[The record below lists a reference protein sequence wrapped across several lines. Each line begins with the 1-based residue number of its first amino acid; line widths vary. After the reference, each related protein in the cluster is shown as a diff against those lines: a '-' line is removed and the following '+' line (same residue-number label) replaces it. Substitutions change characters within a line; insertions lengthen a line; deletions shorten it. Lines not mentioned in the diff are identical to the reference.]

1 MLYKMSEY
9 DENEFNCQFV
19 EEYLENEQH
28 NINLYTEN
36 KSEEQKN
43 FSTGENNH
51 ISNSLKQEKN
61 DEYLNANNSNKIY
74 LNIDEMI
81 NNEKSSDNK
90 NCLGDE
96 SLVNSDNFQVN
107 QKQERPNLNNETS
120 ISHYDTING
129 KKIIT
134 TNEMITNKLQEYFK
148 NTQINVDNLKDMQML
163 KKKRN
168 RRKKSEI
175 EKEKA
180 NKLEQEVKI
189 KKKQGRINK
198 NNNEKIII
206 KPNHRKEADDNII
219 KKINSFLVDSVRD
232 WSNKSFI
239 NDECTDFETEKTRI
253 KKNKKCFKKLSP
265 QFISTK
271 IKKELILKTLDSKFK
286 DIFANNEI
294 STKYRNVEP
303 EVNRE
308 LIKQIYNENK
318 QHFVIFILELT
329 FEKALDFFNGQ
340 IPDEKIISYF
350 KKNYKYSDEM
360 INKFIKNFGKIDKL
374 LDKLYTT
381 NNDKNDNMKDY
392 FERINVL
399 SLNYR
404 QSFENKCY
412 RTENKKKKVEKDK
425 DKSEN
430 EHIEHIEPKSKNEN
444 TDSFNFTFQENPN
457 ANYEKNIGDFD
468 SIQI

>member
-1 MLYKMSEY
+1 MSEY
-9 DENEFNCQFV
+9 EENEFNCPFI
-19 EEYLENEQH
+19 EAYLENEQH

-134 TNEMITNKLQEYFK
+134 TNEMITNKFQEYFK

-318 QHFVIFILELT
+318 QHFVIFILE
-329 FEKALDFFNGQ
+329 
-340 IPDEKIISYF
+340 
-350 KKNYKYSDEM
+350 
-360 INKFIKNFGKIDKL
+360 
-374 LDKLYTT
+374 
-381 NNDKNDNMKDY
+381 
-392 FERINVL
+392 
-399 SLNYR
+399 
-404 QSFENKCY
+404 
-412 RTENKKKKVEKDK
+412 
-425 DKSEN
+425 
-430 EHIEHIEPKSKNEN
+430 
-444 TDSFNFTFQENPN
+444 
-457 ANYEKNIGDFD
+457 
-468 SIQI
+468 

>member
-1 MLYKMSEY
+1 
-9 DENEFNCQFV
+9 
-19 EEYLENEQH
+19 
-28 NINLYTEN
+28 
-36 KSEEQKN
+36 
-43 FSTGENNH
+43 
-51 ISNSLKQEKN
+51 
-61 DEYLNANNSNKIY
+61 
-74 LNIDEMI
+74 MI

-90 NCLGDE
+90 N
-96 SLVNSDNFQVN
+96 
-107 QKQERPNLNNETS
+107 
-120 ISHYDTING
+120 YDKNNG

-318 QHFVIFILELT
+318 QHFVI
-329 FEKALDFFNGQ
+329 
-340 IPDEKIISYF
+340 
-350 KKNYKYSDEM
+350 
-360 INKFIKNFGKIDKL
+360 
-374 LDKLYTT
+374 
-381 NNDKNDNMKDY
+381 
-392 FERINVL
+392 
-399 SLNYR
+399 
-404 QSFENKCY
+404 
-412 RTENKKKKVEKDK
+412 
-425 DKSEN
+425 
-430 EHIEHIEPKSKNEN
+430 
-444 TDSFNFTFQENPN
+444 
-457 ANYEKNIGDFD
+457 
-468 SIQI
+468 